1 MRTRQELKKTLKQ
14 LLEHAVEP
22 STLRRYRAMAR
33 RYQVFCNQHAMRL
46 DDEHAI
52 ALFVAHLSATNKSVH
67 GALAALS
74 FVFGPLYPGFKAA
87 RQSLLVVRAARGV
100 QKQNAAPARRVDALE
115 EDDLRLLQRCPNKYD
130 YTLFR
135 CLLYVGFFNLFRLG
149 DLCPDV
155 GRNGDERKL
164 IRRDSVT
171 LNTAHASLVL
181 PYHKGDRQWQ
191 STLILVMSRK
201 GHRANPLVALADFLA
216 GRDKAFPNRPE
227 LFLTAN
233 GTPPNRRWFLKRL
246 AQLDMRGRW
255 IRGHSMR
262 SGGATWLAAKGTSE
276 ATIQRLGRW
285 ASDAWTVYIRKHP
298 ALIALLEQS
307 RHKRTR

>member
-1 MRTRQELKKTLKQ
+1 MTTTAALQKTLGQ

-22 STLRRYRAMAR
+22 STLRRYKAMAR
-33 RYQVFCNQHAMRL
+33 RYDRFCREHRLRL
-46 DDEHAI
+46 DEERTL
-52 ALFVAHLSATNKSVH
+52 ALFVAHLSASNKSVH

-74 FVFGPLYPGFKAA
+74 FVLGPLYPKFKLA
-87 RQSLLVVRAARGV
+87 RQSLLVTRAARGV
-100 QKQNAAPARRVDALE
+100 QKQNATPARRVDALE
-115 EDDLRLLQRCPNKYD
+115 EDDLRRVPRCTDKYD

-155 GRNGDERKL
+155 GRDGDERKL
-164 IRRDSVT
+164 IRRDSVKMNST
-171 LNTAHASLVL
+171 HASLIL

-191 STLILVMSRK
+191 STVILIMSRK
-201 GHRANPLVALADFLA
+201 LHRADPLEALADFLA
-216 GRDKAFPNRPE
+216 GRDKAFPDRPG

-233 GTPPNRRWFLKRL
+233 GEPPSRAWFLKRL
-246 AQLDMRGRW
+246 AELDTQGRW

-262 SGGATWLAAKGTSE
+262 SGGATWLASKGTSE

-307 RHKRTR
+307 RHNRAR